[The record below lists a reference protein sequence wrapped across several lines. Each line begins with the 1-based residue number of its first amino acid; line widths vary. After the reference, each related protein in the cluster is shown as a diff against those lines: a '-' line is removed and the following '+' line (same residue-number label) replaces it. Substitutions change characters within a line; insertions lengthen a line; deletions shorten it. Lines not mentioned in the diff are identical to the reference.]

1 MMLGDKMKANLHV
14 HTTCSDGTK
23 TIEEINELALKHGF
37 DVIGITD
44 HDTLNGIYGIE
55 KLNTKVKFI
64 MGIELSCKYKK
75 EVIHVLGYFKN
86 RPSDDL
92 INYFKKCEKQRLD
105 RCLKIIDNLDKY
117 YGIKINYED
126 VRKKADGLIARPH
139 IAEVIKEKYGYT
151 IDEVFDNF
159 IGDDKKAYVPY
170 EVISLEEGIKL
181 LKENDALVVL
191 AHPILIKTFNY
202 KEVIN
207 MGFDGIEVY
216 HTNQDNLYSK
226 ELIEVAKE
234 NNLFITGG
242 SDYHGE
248 IIENKFEKPYIEG
261 DDLDIFLNK
270 LYKKS

>member
-1 MMLGDKMKANLHV
+1 MKANLHV
-14 HTTCSDGTK
+14 HTTYSDGTK
-23 TIEEINELALKHGF
+23 TLEEINELAIKHDF

-44 HDTLNGIYGIE
+44 HDTLNGTYEIE

-64 MGIELSCKYKK
+64 IGIELSCKYKK
-75 EVIHVLGYFKN
+75 EVIHVLGYFKK

-92 INYFKKCEKQRLD
+92 INYFKKCEEQRLE
-105 RCLKIIDNLDKY
+105 RCLKIIENLDKY
-117 YGIKINYED
+117 YDIKIDYED

-139 IAEVIKEKYGYT
+139 IAEVISKKYGYT

-191 AHPILIKTFNY
+191 AHPILIKTFDY
-202 KEVIN
+202 KEIIN
-207 MGFDGIEVY
+207 KGFDGIEAY
-216 HTNQDNLYSK
+216 HYNQDEEYSK
-226 ELIEVAKE
+226 GLIEVAKE

-261 DDLDIFLNK
+261 EELNVFLSELSNK
-270 LYKKS
+270 S